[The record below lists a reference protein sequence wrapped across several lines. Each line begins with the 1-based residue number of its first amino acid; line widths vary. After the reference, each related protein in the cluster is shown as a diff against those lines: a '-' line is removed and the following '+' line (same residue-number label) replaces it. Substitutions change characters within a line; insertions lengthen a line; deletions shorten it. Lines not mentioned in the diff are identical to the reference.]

1 MPNIKEFLK
10 KSKPDLAESSIN
22 SYSNCMVKLYE
33 SYINSSGDKSKFK
46 FDKENPL
53 NVDLKFLQNSKR
65 VLTLIS
71 TEPITTQKGR
81 LTCAVVFLKAINSK
95 PELLKVYFDK
105 MIEVAKEYQDWLK
118 QQKKSDKQ
126 KENWMTQEEL
136 DNVINKL
143 ALDIKIYKDKEE
155 LTRTE
160 YNRLQVYVLLRLL
173 DKFSIRNEF
182 GNIKVVKD
190 TPKDTTLNYLVF
202 SASRATEGINPKTP
216 KIILNKFKTKK
227 FLGTREY
234 EIPVELKAILKILF
248 KFNKS
253 NYLLTKHDRKTELG
267 SNGVSKLLSA
277 FFKKTT
283 GKSISTS
290 MLRHISAT
298 KDQQGKPSILQEEAE
313 SEKIKQKYLHNE
325 AMHKLYAKKD

>member
-1 MPNIKEFLK
+1 MTNIKELLK
-10 KSKPDLAESSIN
+10 KNKPDLAESSIN

-33 SYINSSGDKSKFK
+33 SYVNSSGDKSKFK

-81 LTCAVVFLKAINSK
+81 LTCVVVFLKAINSK

-118 QQKKSDKQ
+118 LQKKSDKQ
-126 KENWMTQEEL
+126 KDNWLTQEEL
-136 DNVINKL
+136 DDIINKL
-143 ALDIKIYKDKEE
+143 ALDVKMYKNKDE
-155 LTRTE
+155 LTRSE

-182 GNIKVVKD
+182 GNMRVVKD
-190 TPKDTTLNYLVF
+190 APKDTTLNYLVF
-202 SASRATEGINPKTP
+202 SKIP

-234 EIPVELKAILKILF
+234 EIPTELKAILKILF

-253 NYLLTKHDRKTELG
+253 DYLLTKHDRKTELG

-277 FFKKTT
+277 FFKKIT

-298 KDQQGKPSILQEEAE
+298 KDQEGKPSILEEEAE
-313 SEKIKQKYLHNE
+313 AEKIKQKYLHNE
-325 AMHKLYAKKD
+325 QQHKLYAKKD

>member
-1 MPNIKEFLK
+1 MSNIKELLK

-22 SYSNCMVKLYE
+22 SYVNCMVKLYE
-33 SYINSSGDKSKFK
+33 SYVSSSGDKSKFK

-71 TEPITTQKGR
+71 TEPLTTQKGR
-81 LTCAVVFLKAINSK
+81 LTCVVVFLKAISGK
-95 PELLKVYFDK
+95 PDLLKVYFDK
-105 MIEVAKEYQDWLK
+105 MIGVAKEYQDWLK

-143 ALDIKIYKDKEE
+143 ALDVKIYKDKDD

-182 GNIKVVKD
+182 GNMRVVKD
-190 TPKDTTLNYLVF
+190 TPKDTTMNYLVF
-202 SASRATEGINPKTP
+202 NKNP

-234 EIPVELKAILKILF
+234 EIPKELKAILKILF

-253 NYLLTKHDRKTELG
+253 DYLLTKHDRKTELG
-267 SNGVSKLLSA
+267 SNGISKLLSG

-290 MLRHISAT
+290 MLRHIQAT
-298 KDQQGKPSILQEEAE
+298 QDDKDNPSILEDEREAE
-313 SEKIKQKYLHNE
+313 KIRQKYLHNE
-325 AMHKLYAKKD
+325 AQHKLYAKKDN